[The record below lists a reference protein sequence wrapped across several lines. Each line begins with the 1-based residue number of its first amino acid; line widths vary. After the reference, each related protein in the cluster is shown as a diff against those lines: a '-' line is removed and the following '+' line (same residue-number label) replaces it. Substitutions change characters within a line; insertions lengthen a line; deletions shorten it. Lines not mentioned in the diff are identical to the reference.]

1 MPTFKINKTKGYT
14 VMSNYHLRDK
24 NLSLKAK
31 GLLSLILSLPDD
43 WNYSINGFVA
53 ICKESNTAVVSA
65 LNELKS
71 LGYMKIDKV
80 RKENGTF
87 EYIYNIYEKP
97 ITESPNIEKP
107 TVEKPYL
114 ENPCMDNVAQLN
126 TKELNTKEL
135 NTDKQNTNKINTKKR
150 TVVEKEKIK
159 KEKAYYPLDEK
170 LDKAFA
176 DFIENRKKIKKPMTD
191 IAIDRAIKK
200 LDSLTN
206 DPDEKIEILNQ
217 SIVGG
222 WSGLYPLKKEHTS
235 SGSTYIDAINNR
247 MQTIDKWLEEYK
259 NND

>member
-1 MPTFKINKTKGYT
+1 MPTIKVNKTKGYT

-24 NLSLKAK
+24 NMSLKAK

-65 LNELKS
+65 LNELKT

-97 ITESPNIEKP
+97 IAESPSIEKP
-107 TVEKPYL
+107 AIEKPDL
-114 ENPCMDNVAQLN
+114 ENPCMDNVPQLN
-126 TKELNTKEL
+126 TNILNTNEL
-135 NTDKQNTNKINTKKR
+135 NTDKQNTNKLNTKKR
-150 TVVEKEKIK
+150 TVEEKEKIK
-159 KEKAYYPLDEK
+159 KEKESYYPLDEK

-176 DFIENRKKIKKPMTD
+176 DYVENRKAIKKPMSD

-222 WSGLYPLKKEHTS
+222 WSGLYPLKKEH
-235 SGSTYIDAINNR
+235 AINGR
-247 MQTIDKWLEEYK
+247 MQVVDDWLKEYG

>member
-1 MPTFKINKTKGYT
+1 MPTFKINKAKGYT

-24 NLSLKAK
+24 NMSLKAK

-65 LNELKS
+65 LNELKT

-97 ITESPNIEKP
+97 IMESPNVESP
-107 TVEKPYL
+107 TVEKPHL

-135 NTDKQNTNKINTKKR
+135 NTNKLNTKKR
-150 TVVEKEKIK
+150 TVEEKEKIK
-159 KEKAYYPLDEK
+159 KEKSYYPLDEK
-170 LDKAFA
+170 LNKAFA
-176 DFIENRKKIKKPMTD
+176 DFVENRKAIKKPMTD

-200 LDSLTN
+200 LDSLTR

-217 SIVGG
+217 SIIGR
-222 WSGLYPLKKEHTS
+222 WTGLYPLKKERTS
-235 SGSTYIDAINNR
+235 SGSAYIDAINNR
-247 MQTIDKWLEEYK
+247 LDCVDEWAQRMKKVEGNEY
-259 NND
+259 